1 MEVEIKNLRFFRGA
15 EEMLLIREWS
25 LRSGEMYLLSG
36 PTGCGKSTF
45 AKWLTGWNPA
55 YSVVKFGCGR
65 IGADRFTDE
74 KMFLSAFVKEYCPLY
89 LLQDAYTIFNPYR
102 SVGDHLRDIWK
113 NQRKH
118 SFFKSEEEFLEF
130 LRRLGLNPSTSF
142 LRRKAHQISQ
152 GEAQRIALILSLIR
166 PSQLLI
172 ADEIFTNVDRKFSWQ
187 MIEVLEEWQ
196 KRTGA
201 LVLFISHDTRFFT
214 PYIKGHFRVDGGEL
228 KTKKKANT
236 HPAEK
241 NIIAVP
247 KVKENLFFIKN
258 LLVPVANRQRREE
271 ILWSADEFYCGE
283 GECLGISG
291 LSGIGKTTFLLGL
304 MGERSLE
311 WEEVYVRGVAQERD
325 RFLLPLDIRYLLQS
339 VVSGFNP
346 LQTIR
351 SSLKEIQKV
360 RKTNHEELDRLIS
373 DFGLGED
380 LLNKFP
386 DQVSGGEIQRFGVL
400 SLLMGQPDL
409 ILFDESFSSIDIR
422 TRESIWKSI
431 LRQQAKKGFALIVV
445 SHDEEWLRSVT
456 DRWLRIENQEL
467 KTKDS

>member
-1 MEVEIKNLRFFRGA
+1 MEVKIKNLRFFRG
-15 EEMLLIREWS
+15 EEELLLIPEWS
-25 LRSGEMYLLSG
+25 LCAGEMYLLSG

-45 AKWLTGWNPA
+45 AKWLTGWNVA
-55 YSVVKFGCGR
+55 YAETNFDSGR
-65 IGADRFTDE
+65 VGGRRFTDE
-74 KMFLSAFVKEYCPLY
+74 KMFLSAFLEQCCPLY
-89 LLQDAYTIFNPYR
+89 LLQDAYTVFNPYR
-102 SVGDHLRDIWK
+102 SVGHHLRDIWK

-118 SFFKSEEEFLEF
+118 SFFQSEEELLEF
-130 LRRLGLNPSTSF
+130 LRRAGLNPSASF

-152 GEAQRIALILSLIR
+152 GEAQRIALIMSLIR

-172 ADEIFTNVDRKFSWQ
+172 ADEIFSNVDRKFSRQ
-187 MIEVLEEWQ
+187 MMEVLEEWQ

-201 LVLFISHDTRFFT
+201 SVLFISHDTRFFT
-214 PYIKGHFRVDGGEL
+214 PYIREHFRIDSGEL
-228 KTKKKANT
+228 KTKKKTDT

-247 KVKENLFFIKN
+247 EKKENLFHIKN
-258 LLVPVANRQRREE
+258 LLVPAAGRQKGRE
-271 ILWSADEFYCGE
+271 ILWSVDEFYCGE

-304 MGERSLE
+304 MGERPLE
-311 WEEVYVRGVAQERD
+311 WEKVYVRGVVQEAD
-325 RFLLPLDIRYLLQS
+325 RFPLSFDIRYLLQS

-346 LQTIR
+346 LRTIR

-360 RKTNHEELDRLIS
+360 RKTEHEELDGLIS

-380 LLNKFP
+380 LPDKFP

-409 ILFDESFSSIDIR
+409 VLFDESFSSVDLR
-422 TRESIWKSI
+422 TRESIWKSV

-456 DRWLRIENQEL
+456 DRWLRIENEEL
-467 KTKDS
+467 QAKDV